1 MTKICELNF
10 LRRPANNAAYV
21 LMGFLFVFIG
31 SGCHSEADPTSIL
44 NLLDIEDDQVMTY
57 INLNEEHMANA
68 SANFFDIPGSD
79 SVRLELSGLHPIE
92 KIKLEVST
100 TPDQT
105 GEILFAGE
113 KKFSNE
119 RLIKVD
125 GTYRIDIADDGRQ
138 SKSLNINVSYR
149 VPWWKSNR
157 NYIIVFD
164 DKNGFRYQRYA
175 NFQTS
180 SQADSCRFIC
190 NRINEKLAKYLEA
203 MCFSFGPD
211 GNMEFRFITSDQQIH
226 SQLFRYWVSKQSW
239 SGDYIVQVEQ
249 PDQFYNS
256 IIRALT
262 PSNQISIESS
272 NSWTR
277 NTVATLFLEEFP
289 YPNKRSIAFVD
300 DIHQNIFPY
309 FCDMNQQDEEWTL
322 EEMAC
327 LDLMRRA
334 TEVYL
339 NTIPEVYNC
348 YTWSFASTIF

>member
-1 MTKICELNF
+1 MTNICGLNF
-10 LRRPANNAAYV
+10 LRRLANNTACV
-21 LMGFLFVFIG
+21 LMGLLFVFIG
-31 SGCHSEADPTSIL
+31 SGCHSEADPIGIFKLT
-44 NLLDIEDDQVMTY
+44 DIEDDQVITS
-57 INLNEEHMANA
+57 IHLNEELLANA
-68 SANFFDIPGSD
+68 SAQFFDIPGSD
-79 SVRLELSGLHPIE
+79 SVRLELSGVHPTE

-100 TPDQT
+100 TRNQT

-113 KKFSNE
+113 NKFSDE
-119 RLIKVD
+119 RLIIVD
-125 GTYRIDIADDGRQ
+125 GTYRIDIADDGTQ
-138 SKSLNINVSYR
+138 SKSLNINVSYS

-164 DKNGFRYQRYA
+164 DKNGFRYQRYS

-203 MCFSFGPD
+203 MSFSFRQD
-211 GNMEFRFITSDQQIH
+211 GNMEFRFVTADQQIH
-226 SQLFRYWVSKQSW
+226 SQLFRYWVSKQIW
-239 SGDYIVQVEQ
+239 SGDYIIQVEQ

-256 IIRALT
+256 ILRALT
-262 PSNQISIESS
+262 LSNRISIESPRPC
-272 NSWTR
+272 TR
-277 NTVATLFLEEFP
+277 NAVATLFLEEFP

-339 NTIPEVYNC
+339 HTIPEVYNS
-348 YTWSFASTIF
+348 YTWSFVSTIF